1 MADISPIIE
10 KPGSSRKQKWC
21 DMADLR
27 LWKPHLTA
35 GKPGNQVGMLW
46 FHVDMLRIS
55 GQATA

>member
-1 MADISPIIE
+1 
-10 KPGSSRKQKWC
+10 
-21 DMADLR
+21 MADLR

-55 GQATA
+55 GQATG